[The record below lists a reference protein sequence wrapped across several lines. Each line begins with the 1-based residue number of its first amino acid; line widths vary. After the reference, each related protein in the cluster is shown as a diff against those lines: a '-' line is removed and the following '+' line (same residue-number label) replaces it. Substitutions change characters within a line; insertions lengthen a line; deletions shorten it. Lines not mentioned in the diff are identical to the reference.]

1 MIITSEADILQRVM
15 EDAWMMDILK
25 AAGTLQLPDWWV
37 CAGFVRSKIWDVQH
51 GFTERTPLADIDVI
65 YYDPGDQ
72 REEVEKSWETQL
84 KSRYPGIPWSVKNQ
98 ARMHTVNNLPP
109 YHSSTDGM
117 SKFPE
122 TSTALGLSLDGNGEV
137 ILAAP
142 HGISDVIQ
150 LVLRPSPYFAA
161 HPHLLPIYEKRIAS
175 KNWQGIWSG
184 LRSLPADGT

>member
-1 MIITSEADILQRVM
+1 MNITREADILRLVK

-51 GFTERTPLADIDVI
+51 GYTERTPLADIDVI
-65 YYDPGDQ
+65 YYDPRDL

-84 KSRYPGIPWSVKNQ
+84 KNRYPGIPWSVKNQ

-122 TSTALGLSLDGNGEV
+122 TATALGLSLDGNGEV

-161 HPHLLPIYEKRIAS
+161 HPHLLPIYEKRIAG
-175 KNWQGIWSG
+175 KNWQSIWSG
-184 LRSLPADGT
+184 LRSLPPDVT